1 MNTKSNAITRDTEAG
16 RRDNRLLGW
25 LVSYGLDQR
34 GAAFEIRAGR
44 TIITAGP
51 AQGTH
56 TISVQDETISS
67 PHAAINAVSRD
78 HVVLLQDIFSEFGTF
93 ITRSGERDE
102 SPVEGP
108 VVLRHGDW
116 VHIGE
121 TVRFQ
126 VCLID
131 GGH

>member
-1 MNTKSNAITRDTEAG
+1 MNTKSNAVTHETELS
-16 RRDNRLLGW
+16 RRDNRLMGW

-44 TIITAGP
+44 TIITAG
-51 AQGTH
+51 ARDGAH
-56 TISVQDETISS
+56 TISVRDETIST
-67 PHAAINAVSRD
+67 PHAAINAVARD

-93 ITRSGERDE
+93 ITRRGERDE
-102 SPVEGP
+102 IPVEGP
-108 VVLRHGDW
+108 MVLHHGDW
-116 VHIGE
+116 VHLGE

-131 GGH
+131 GGQ